1 MKNGYFKLDKRKDG
15 AYIVI
20 IPPEEGG
27 DMCDPNE
34 VTRYLDG
41 YNIDYAKNVVYDTI
55 KASNDVLL
63 QRDARITTLSIGS
76 IDESLSLS
84 VSSDAMR
91 AEARFYPPSTDGREF
106 NKDDIIHQ
114 LGRLGV
120 KFGIQEDVI
129 DEYLK
134 DRKYCTNYTL
144 ALAQMPV
151 EGHDAVIEYHFN
163 TDLSKKPK
171 LNEDGSVDFHQLD
184 NVSHVEAGQVIATLT
199 PADHGTPGTDV
210 LGRPIKPQSV
220 KVKFL
225 QQARNTKLSEDR
237 LNLISEVNGHAS
249 IVEGKVFVSDTYVV
263 PANVD
268 PTTGDIMYNGNVH
281 VNGNVNTGYRVEATG
296 DIIVDGI
303 VEGAELIAG
312 GQIVL
317 KRGIQ
322 GTGRG
327 SMKAGTNV
335 VSKFIESAKV
345 EAGGF
350 VQTESIMHSTVS
362 AGGEIVSRG
371 KKGFISGSTVR
382 SGRNIQAKIIGST
395 MGTDTSVEVGVNM
408 ALTEEQKALEKELKD
423 ISTNLD
429 RAGKIIAFIST
440 KIKNREQL
448 PPEKLEQF
456 QQLSAQ
462 TKTME
467 KRADEINDRLTVIM
481 NELENSTGGYI
492 LVDDV
497 IYPGCK
503 VTVSNV
509 TTIIRTETKHCRL
522 IRDGADVR
530 VTLY

>member
-1 MKNGYFKLDKRKDG
+1 MRNGYFQLEKRKDG

-20 IPPEEGG
+20 YPPEEGG
-27 DMCDPNE
+27 ELCDATE

-41 YNIDYAKNVVYDTI
+41 YNIDYAKNIVYDTV
-55 KASNDVLL
+55 KNANEVLAK
-63 QRDARITTLSIGS
+63 RDARITTLSVGS
-76 IDESLSLS
+76 FDESLVIS
-84 VSSDAMR
+84 VLHEAMS
-91 AEARFYPPSTDGREF
+91 AEVRFYPPATGGREF
-106 NKDDIIHQ
+106 TKDDIVHQ
-114 LGRLGV
+114 LARQGV
-120 KFGIQEDVI
+120 KFGIREDEI
-129 DEYLK
+129 DKYIK
-134 DRKYCTNYTL
+134 DRHYCTNYVL
-144 ALAQMPV
+144 AVAEPPV

-163 TDLSKKPK
+163 TDLTRKPK

-199 PADHGTPGTDV
+199 PADMGKPGTDV
-210 LGRPIKPQSV
+210 MGRPIKPQKV
-220 KVKFL
+220 AVKFL
-225 QQARNTKLSEDR
+225 QQVRNAKLSEDR
-237 LNLISEVNGHAS
+237 LQLISEVNGHAS
-249 IVEGKVFVSDTYVV
+249 IVEGKIFISDTYVV

-281 VNGNVNTGYRVEATG
+281 VNGNVNTGYRVEASG

-327 SMKAGTNV
+327 MLKAGTNI
-335 VSKFIESAKV
+335 VSKFIESANA

-350 VQTESIMHSTVS
+350 IQTESIMHSNVT

-371 KKGFISGSTVR
+371 KKGFITGSTVR
-382 SGRNIQAKIIGST
+382 SGRNIQAKTIGSS

-408 ALTEEQKALEKELKD
+408 ALTEEQKRLEAELSEINANIDK
-423 ISTNLD
+423 
-429 RAGKIIAFIST
+429 AAKIIAFISN

-456 QQLSAQ
+456 QQLSAR
-462 TKTME
+462 TKELE
-467 KRADEINDRLTVIM
+467 KRADEINNRINEIM

-492 LVDDV
+492 LVDDI

-509 TTIIRTETKHCRL
+509 TTFIRKETKHCRL
-522 IRDGADVR
+522 VRDGADVR
-530 VTLY
+530 VAAY